1 MSRTTS
7 ARWSSRSTESPGM
20 LRILHSPC
28 PACHATPASRQPPA
42 NLDTRCVAA
51 HCLHHPEKE
60 APMAITLSH
69 GGPTIYRSAEPS
81 RQVLVGTIEGVVCLE
96 RDSGGGGWHLV
107 HRPLTDNNV
116 HALMIEPESGKIFD
130 GMMHDSVLA
139 SGDGG
144 RNRD

>member
-7 ARWSSRSTESPGM
+7 TRWSSRSTESAGM
-20 LRILHSPC
+20 VRILTLAVPGVSRDVP
-28 PACHATPASRQPPA
+28 PPAS
-42 NLDTRCVAA
+42 LDTRGEAA

-96 RDSGGGGWHLV
+96 RDSGGGGWHV
-107 HRPLTDNNV
+107 AHRTLTDKHV
-116 HALMIEPESGKIFD
+116 HALDRKSTR
-130 GMMHDSVLA
+130 L
-139 SGDGG
+139 
-144 RNRD
+144 N